1 MGFRTSCKCGFDQ
14 QCHDL
19 HKLHH
24 ESVQGIQPAQRIE
37 TSSTRRDP
45 RRPAAF
51 CQLPVCPAGFLVTK
65 SHECEQLR
73 KPRVSHGG
81 VVLNGGSHGLS
92 LFKKNNPIAG
102 WFISINC
109 LWIIHF
115 PWVFTW
121 TIQLLGYPGMP
132 ISHRSC
138 KHLWI
143 ASSYCTYLPGGFKAT
158 MSSGGTRLT
167 RLTLMISVKLCD
179 FLCPF

>member
-1 MGFRTSCKCGFDQ
+1 MWIWPTVSWSTQTTSWIGSGHSTRTENRNFIHTTRSPATSCF
-14 QCHDL
+14 L
-19 HKLHH
+19 
-24 ESVQGIQPAQRIE
+24 
-37 TSSTRRDP
+37 
-45 RRPAAF
+45 PAASLS
-51 CQLPVCPAGFLVTK
+51 CWILGDKIPW
-65 SHECEQLR
+65 SEQLR